1 MKHQKVDRT
10 EHNQGMSKLDAEK
23 ERARVMNGNDINQE
37 KQEHEDNKRT
47 VGSCVSEFSI
57 TKELGRGSYG
67 VVYRVTSNLNKKEY
81 VMKKI
86 NIKHMDAK
94 H

>member
-1 MKHQKVDRT
+1 
-10 EHNQGMSKLDAEK
+10 MSKGGKSSDLEREK
-23 ERARVMNGNDINQE
+23 ARVMAGLDINSDKVE
-37 KQEHEDNKRT
+37 MEENKRN
-47 VGSCVSEFSI
+47 VGACVSDF
-57 TKELGRGSYG
+57 TVAKELGRGSYG
-67 VVYRVTSNLNKKEY
+67 VVYKVISNINKKEY